1 MHNIIKIHAWA
12 EPYVNF
18 LQGETSPLK
27 LETYIFVSVIMNFNT
42 TDCSGKLAYL
52 RRLI

>member
-18 LQGETSPLK
+18 LQGETSPFSQ
-27 LETYIFVSVIMNFNT
+27 EQEP
-42 TDCSGKLAYL
+42 
-52 RRLI
+52 